1 MVHLPGCDDRD
12 QAQQFL
18 QAEIAV
24 PRAALPELD
33 DGEFYWN
40 ELEGLQVRARLAE
53 AYGTTV
59 LLGRLDHLMETGA
72 NNVLVVRACDGS
84 LDQRERL
91 IPWISRTR

>member
-1 MVHLPGCDDRD
+1 M
-12 QAQQFL
+12 
-18 QAEIAV
+18 

-40 ELEGLQVRARLAE
+40 ELEGLQVRARLAD
-53 AYGTTV
+53 GTTV

-72 NNVLVVRACDGS
+72 NDVLVVRACDGS

-91 IPWISRTR
+91 IPWIPDEVILAVDRARRELLVDWDPEF